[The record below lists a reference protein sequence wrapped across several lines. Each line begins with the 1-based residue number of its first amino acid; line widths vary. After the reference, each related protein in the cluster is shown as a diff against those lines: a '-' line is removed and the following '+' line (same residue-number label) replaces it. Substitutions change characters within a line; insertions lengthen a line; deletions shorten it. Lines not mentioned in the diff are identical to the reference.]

1 MDEDLTFLTFD
12 YIKNH
17 IDLDWME
24 SFEPPP

>member
-17 IDLDWME
+17 IDMDGMG
-24 SFEPPP
+24 SFEPTP